1 MMEVE
6 FNHLNHATLGVQV
19 PRRVHAEVPQEA
31 AIRQNKTASRSSVSR
46 PRAPQGMPDR
56 GGASDA
62 RSRPYVDF
70 DSSKIFGGTDHR
82 IHEREELDMDR
93 AECRTEDAK
102 FSGPQ
107 ILGTRILCYDGR
119 AGRGSDQ
126 DLHQKPRT
134 SRPRTGSA

>member
-1 MMEVE
+1 MEAE
-6 FNHLNHATLGVQV
+6 SNHLNHATWECKYHVVFTPKWRNSIRENQTTVGSGV
-19 PRRVHAEVPQEA
+19 
-31 AIRQNKTASRSSVSR
+31 SRSGATKGV
-46 PRAPQGMPDR
+46 PDR
-56 GGASDA
+56 RGASDA